1 LSETEL
7 LYEFEK
13 NAAERVRAEL
23 TNWNG
28 RDVFN
33 LRVFFDAGNGTPDW
47 RPTKKGLT
55 IRTEL
60 IPDLKKAV
68 DVAFQRYEEMERQAE
83 LEGAIG

>member
-28 RDVFN
+28 RDVLN
-33 LRVFFDAGNGTPDW
+33 LRVFFDAGSGTPDW

-68 DVAFQRYEEMERQAE
+68 DVAFQRYEEMERLAE
-83 LEGAIG
+83 